1 LNKTEAMAYY
11 IFRSIMGLWLLAVGP
26 AMALGTGKPVDD
38 FRLRNVNGEM
48 VALSNYPLAKGFIVI
63 FTCNHCPFAKLYSKR
78 MNDLAQRF
86 AQQSVPLLAIN
97 SMDSLLYREE
107 SFAGMQEK
115 AKADGF
121 QFPYLQDGEQRVGK
135 AFGAE
140 HTPSAYVIWKVGDQ
154 WQIKYAGL
162 IDDNGENP
170 ESATPY
176 IAQAVEELLQGKTVS
191 TAHTSSFGCAIFY
204 RKAGLGR

>member
-1 LNKTEAMAYY
+1 
-11 IFRSIMGLWLLAVGP
+11 
-26 AMALGTGKPVDD
+26 
-38 FRLRNVNGEM
+38 
-48 VALSNYPLAKGFIVI
+48 
-63 FTCNHCPFAKLYSKR
+63 

-86 AQQSVPLLAIN
+86 AQQNVPLLAIN

-107 SFAGMQEK
+107 SFAGMQQK

-191 TAHTSSFGCAIFY
+191 TAQTSSFGCAIFY